1 MSNYFVCLSQ
11 GSAGIPGPQGIAG
24 QRGIVG
30 LPGQRGERGFPGLPG
45 ALVSSRWYSKTQ
57 NFKDFKMFSGSDES
71 RTSSYMILNQE
82 KSLSTS
88 KRHKTITFNSHLAK
102 QRIRQTSL
110 SQLEI

>member
-1 MSNYFVCLSQ
+1 
-11 GSAGIPGPQGIAG
+11 
-24 QRGIVG
+24 
-30 LPGQRGERGFPGLPG
+30 
-45 ALVSSRWYSKTQ
+45 
-57 NFKDFKMFSGSDES
+57 MFSGSDKS

-102 QRIRQTSL
+102 QKIRQTSL